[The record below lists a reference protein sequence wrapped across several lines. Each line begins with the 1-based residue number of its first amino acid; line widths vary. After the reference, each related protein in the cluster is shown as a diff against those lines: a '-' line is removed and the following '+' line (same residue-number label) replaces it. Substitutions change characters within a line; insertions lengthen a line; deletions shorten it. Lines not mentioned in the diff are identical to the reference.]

1 MRLNLDI
8 RIRITFS
15 QVTSLTSPDRASPIL
30 EPSSFTLRNLGTIYI
45 GEVFELPVMDSDKR
59 VFSVERED
67 GSQSSSVS
75 PFTGSRVQETS
86 PDPPLCPARQ
96 STLYPR
102 STPPVIP
109 PEHEHRTLVLCFDG
123 TGDQFDA
130 DNSNIVQLVSL
141 LKKNDRNKQMMYYQ
155 VRYGLLV
162 RVWFFSLCYR
172 LELEHTLF
180 RKLRHLSCPHFKR

>member
-1 MRLNLDI
+1 M
-8 RIRITFS
+8 
-15 QVTSLTSPDRASPIL
+15 
-30 EPSSFTLRNLGTIYI
+30 
-45 GEVFELPVMDSDKR
+45 MDSDKR
-59 VFSVERED
+59 VFSVEKED

-86 PDPPLCPARQ
+86 PDPPLCPARE

-155 VRYGLLV
+155 VRYGLSV

-180 RKLRHLSCPHFKR
+180 RKL